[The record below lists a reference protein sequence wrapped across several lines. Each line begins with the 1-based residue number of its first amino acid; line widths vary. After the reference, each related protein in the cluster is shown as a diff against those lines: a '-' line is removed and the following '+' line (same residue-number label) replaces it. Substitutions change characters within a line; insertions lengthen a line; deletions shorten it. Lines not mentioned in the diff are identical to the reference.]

1 MINKSKTKILITG
14 ANGLLGQSIINV
26 NNDRFDI
33 CSTSKGES
41 IYDLNGT
48 LFKSMDIL
56 NSEDIDIIFSNFE
69 PDVIIHAAAM
79 TNVDWCEANPIYCNR
94 VNIDGTQNIIT
105 ACEKYSAHLIFISTD
120 FIFDGK
126 IGGYSE
132 TAQENPLSVY
142 GKSKSAAEKL
152 IQASNCKW
160 TIARTSLVIGYFP
173 YLMSTNIILWARKK
187 LGKGDEINVVDD
199 QVRTPTWSMDLAEGC
214 LLIAK
219 KKALGIYNI
228 SGSEKFSIIELV
240 RQVAI
245 HGGFDLSLID
255 RVNSATLGQ
264 LAMRPLISDLDISKA
279 KRNLGFKPH
288 SFEEVL
294 DSIPYI

>member
-1 MINKSKTKILITG
+1 MTNKGKTKILITG

-56 NSEDIDIIFSNFE
+56 NSGDIDIIFSNFK

-142 GKSKSAAEKL
+142 GKSKFDAEKL

-160 TIARTSLVIGYFP
+160 TIARTSLVMGYFP
-173 YLMSTNIILWARKK
+173 YLMSNNIILWARKK

-214 LLIAK
+214 LLIAE

-288 SFEEVL
+288 SFEKVL

>member
-1 MINKSKTKILITG
+1 MTNKGKTKILITG

>member
-56 NSEDIDIIFSNFE
+56 NSGDIDIIFSNFK

-142 GKSKSAAEKL
+142 GKSKFDAEKL

-160 TIARTSLVIGYFP
+160 TIARTSLVMGYFP
-173 YLMSTNIILWARKK
+173 YLMSNNIILWARKK

-214 LLIAK
+214 LLIAE

-288 SFEEVL
+288 SFEKVL

>member
-56 NSEDIDIIFSNFE
+56 NSGDIDIIFSNFK

>member
-1 MINKSKTKILITG
+1 MEKLGDIRK
-14 ANGLLGQSIINV
+14 LL
-26 NNDRFDI
+26 
-33 CSTSKGES
+33 E
-41 IYDLNGT
+41 
-48 LFKSMDIL
+48 
-56 NSEDIDIIFSNFE
+56 
-69 PDVIIHAAAM
+69 
-79 TNVDWCEANPIYCNR
+79 
-94 VNIDGTQNIIT
+94 
-105 ACEKYSAHLIFISTD
+105 
-120 FIFDGK
+120 
-126 IGGYSE
+126 
-132 TAQENPLSVY
+132 ENPLSVY

-255 RVNSATLGQ
+255 RVDSATL
-264 LAMRPLISDLDISKA
+264 
-279 KRNLGFKPH
+279 
-288 SFEEVL
+288 
-294 DSIPYI
+294 